1 MSEPKDFPQDMRIEL
16 FDSTQILIPFTRE
29 EWLYISEAVRFD
41 LDSLWDD
48 ADNLSALA
56 MNILDRIE
64 KNLGVE

>member
-1 MSEPKDFPQDMRIEL
+1 MNMD
-16 FDSTQILIPFTRE
+16 FTRE